1 MKGGQMKLKINASYL
16 TVTGE
21 YIIPRSHMAQSE
33 TGAPEKYIVVEVL
46 TGGKTS
52 YTRRHTTM
60 SLKELKQALDLKKN
74 EKVEVI

>member
-52 YTRRHTTM
+52 YIRRHTTM

-74 EKVEVI
+74 EKVEIV